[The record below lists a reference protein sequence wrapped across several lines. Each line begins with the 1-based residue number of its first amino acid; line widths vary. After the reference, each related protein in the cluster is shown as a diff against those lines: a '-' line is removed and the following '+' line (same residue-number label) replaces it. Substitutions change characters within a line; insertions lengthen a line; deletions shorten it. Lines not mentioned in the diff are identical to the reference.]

1 MKILHILKQKLH
13 ILQVAGK
20 RKQRKSLFLVK
31 KTVFVNAETPCGIS
45 ASLCYTLLYRFRLG
59 SLLHKRRV
67 VGHAKLPVVVLEVD
81 SVHAP
86 LIIDSGVNIG
96 Q

>member
-45 ASLCYTLLYRFRLG
+45 AS
-59 SLLHKRRV
+59 
-67 VGHAKLPVVVLEVD
+67 
-81 SVHAP
+81 
-86 LIIDSGVNIG
+86 
-96 Q
+96 